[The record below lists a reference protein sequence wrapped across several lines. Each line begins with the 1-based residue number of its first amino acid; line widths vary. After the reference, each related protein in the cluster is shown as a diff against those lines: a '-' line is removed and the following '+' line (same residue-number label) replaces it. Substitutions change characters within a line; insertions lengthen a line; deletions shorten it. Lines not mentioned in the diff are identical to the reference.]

1 MSETESECKTVKAKG
16 VFSTSMA
23 EGDWLLLRGQCEKA
37 AESYSTAL
45 TLKPK
50 DKYCFVGR
58 SKCYLRMGQYEKA
71 LRDAEASLQEDESFF
86 KGLYQKAEA
95 LYCMGEFEFALVF
108 YHRGLK
114 LRPQVQDFQLGIQ
127 KAQEAI
133 ENVITGPTTNNYLT
147 TPDYEDCLNTFVHMI
162 IHMCSHSVPAAVRQR
177 HKGDTLQKDEQ
188 QMTTYKKPQ
197 ASETEKKSKKFLG
210 EFYEDRKYLENLLKD
225 EALVKSRTRNG
236 EQLQDLIQGCL
247 TYLDYCAD
255 FWNQQ
260 KPPRPP
266 PKDPRRQ
273 RSKRGKA
280 PARAPSEPAHFL
292 LKSLEDI
299 DADLASGKSNSSS
312 KKAQGVLQMVQGWS
326 EKDVPDEKHD
336 LGSTHSFTGNA
347 LVDLGEMDK
356 AREYHLKDL
365 DLAEK

>member
-1 MSETESECKTVKAKG
+1 MNFAMIDSTREPVIFPHRMARLNLHWKMSETDFECKNLKAKA

-45 TLKPK
+45 TLKPN
-50 DKYCFVGR
+50 DKYCLVGR
-58 SKCYLRMGQYEKA
+58 SKCYLKMGQYENA

-86 KGLYQKAEA
+86 QGLYQKAEA

-127 KAQEAI
+127 KAREAI
-133 ENVITGPTTNNYLT
+133 KNATT
-147 TPDYEDCLNTFVHMI
+147 
-162 IHMCSHSVPAAVRQR
+162 VPAAVRQ
-177 HKGDTLQKDEQ
+177 KLKDGTLQKDEQ
-188 QMTTYKKPQ
+188 PTTIYKKLQ
-197 ASETEKKSKKFLG
+197 ACETEKKTKKYLG

-236 EQLQDLIQGCL
+236 EQLQDIIQGCL

-266 PKDPRRQ
+266 PKDPQRQ
-273 RSKRGKA
+273 RSLASEKSKRG
-280 PARAPSEPAHFL
+280 L
-292 LKSLEDI
+292 
-299 DADLASGKSNSSS
+299 
-312 KKAQGVLQMVQGWS
+312 KKARGVVPQTAGERS
-326 EKDVPDEKHD
+326 DKDVPDEKRVS
-336 LGSTHSFTGNA
+336 GSACSFPGNA
-347 LVDLGEMDK
+347 LVDLREMDK
-356 AREYHLKDL
+356 ATERHLEDL
-365 DLAEK
+365 DLDEK